1 MQFLYSDGDSHIF
14 MDNTTYEQFNISNEQ
29 INETQNYLKP
39 GTNVDLLFDGDVV
52 LDVRLTAHV
61 ELTVTETEPGVK
73 GNTATGATKPATV
86 ETDYTLQVPLFI
98 DNGDLLKIDTRTGE
112 YIERVKT

>member
-1 MQFLYSDGDSHIF
+1 LTPALKVSSIIF
-14 MDNTTYEQFNISNEQ
+14 PDEISFN
-29 INETQNYLKP
+29 LVR
-39 GTNVDLLFDGDVV
+39 TNADLLFDGDEV
-52 LDVRLTAHV
+52 LDVRLAAHV
-61 ELTVTETEPGVK
+61 ELAVTETEPGVK